1 MNDKSQQNSKLNLI
15 CPCCGYHRHLSAIEC
30 PGCGARQVGEPLAQP
45 DFTVHRLGP
54 AAASLV
60 CALLIILAF
69 LSIWIFGNDMKV
81 GRVFLVQL
89 LGESTE
95 FTKNLLKLDPNLLQ
109 YRIFSYDAYRLA
121 FILSAVFIPLSLAG
135 LWLGRRAVRLVK
147 KDSGRFGGLILAKV
161 SIVLSA
167 CLLVIF
173 SAVTITAIPGVIERG
188 RARRLAATR
197 AMMYELHREALQK
210 YHREYGSYPQE
221 LLDLTRVNA
230 ESAPQSDYWE
240 RNFIYLPVGV
250 IASKGSAFI
259 FSNYKLV
266 SAGPD
271 GKFGTEDDITMIDG
285 VIVEGQSDSDLPT
298 TLVAPEEDRK

>member
-1 MNDKSQQNSKLNLI
+1 MNDKPQPNSKLNLI
-15 CPCCGYHRHLSAIEC
+15 CPCCGYSRDLSAIEC
-30 PGCGARQVGEPLAQP
+30 AACGARQVGEPLAQP
-45 DFTVHRLGP
+45 DFSVLRLGP
-54 AAASLV
+54 AAASLICV
-60 CALLIILAF
+60 LLIILAF
-69 LSIWIFGNDMKV
+69 LSIWIVGNDMKV

-89 LGESTE
+89 LGESTKL
-95 FTKNLLKLDPNLLQ
+95 TQDLLKVDPNLLQ

-121 FILSAVFIPLSLAG
+121 FILSVVFIPLSLVG
-135 LWLGRRAVRLVK
+135 VWLGRRAVRLVK
-147 KDSGRFGGLILAKV
+147 NDSGRFGGLTLAKV

-167 CLLVIF
+167 CLFFIF
-173 SAVTITAIPGVIERG
+173 STVTITSIPGAIERS
-188 RARRLAATR
+188 RAKRLAATR

-240 RNFIYLPVGV
+240 RDFVYSPVGV

-285 VIVEGQSDSDLPT
+285 VIFEGQSDGDLPT
-298 TLVAPEEDRK
+298 TLVAPENTK